1 MDKTAGTSRLFAAAL
16 VVVATATAWAAAS
29 PVSGGNRA
37 AVTRTSRPVRL
48 LRSWME
54 TVKVGGREYPRQ
66 VEVLFDYS
74 KGVAREDSYD
84 RSGSLL
90 ASRTM
95 TESMPAPS
103 PEEIAEAFGIAR
115 SDPSL
120 APLFDRFRVVTEG
133 GFLLQE
139 EEGMPC
145 GPGSRCLHVFLL
157 SSDRSGLI
165 RRLVVDLVTRSIP
178 YPVYMP
184 SEFGNHER

>member
-1 MDKTAGTSRLFAAAL
+1 MHRRTRRL
-16 VVVATATAWAAAS
+16 VVSALLAASAAWAAPGSAGS
-29 PVSGGNRA
+29 QG

-48 LRSWME
+48 LRSWSE
-54 TVKVGGREYPRQ
+54 TVKAFGRDYPRR
-66 VEVLFDYS
+66 VEVLFDYA
-74 KGVAREDSYD
+74 KGVARENSYDSYGLL
-84 RSGSLL
+84 RS
-90 ASRTM
+90 SRTM
-95 TESMPAPS
+95 TQNMPAPS

-115 SDPSL
+115 RDPSL
-120 APLFDRFRVVTEG
+120 APLFARFSVVTEG

-145 GPGSRCLHVFLL
+145 GPRTRCLHVFLL

-184 SEFGNHER
+184 SPVGNGER